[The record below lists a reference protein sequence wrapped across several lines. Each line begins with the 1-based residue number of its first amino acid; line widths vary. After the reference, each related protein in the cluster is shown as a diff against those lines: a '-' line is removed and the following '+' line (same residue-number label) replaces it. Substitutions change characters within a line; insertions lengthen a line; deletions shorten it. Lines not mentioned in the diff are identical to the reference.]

1 MIWRSRMRF
10 LRDASVAL
18 VWIVVSAGSAHAAT
32 TGTISGVVRDKATK
46 QVLPGVTVFV
56 EGTKLGGIAND
67 KGAFRIINVP
77 AGKVTL
83 RAKIIGYNDFV
94 LTDVE
99 VRPDFESDVSLD
111 MVSEA
116 IAQAPVVVEATRPL
130 IQKDATGTTRFISGD
145 DIQKLPT
152 RGYRDAAAQQTGVV
166 NFQRQIDRESQNQPT
181 LIIRGGRPNETAYFV
196 DGFSQQ
202 DPLTGT
208 SSTAISNNA
217 IEEVVVMTGGFNP
230 EYGRIMSG
238 AVNVVTREGAKKFFG
253 SLEGVTDGPSGSWIG
268 APSTDYNVYDG
279 SLGGPLIPHKDDVTF
294 YVSGERRW
302 QRDRSPSSLSDNF
315 KSELSSL
322 GLDDN
327 FKPNNSTDG
336 WTWQGKVAWRLND
349 QMNLKVGTLGSQDKW
364 NEYLHSYLYNLNHS
378 PHYLDQNQ
386 SYTAV
391 FNDVFNKNA
400 YLNVGATYFNTERKR
415 GDGAAFDNLNP
426 QYSYVND
433 STLAMQNNLFVTPG
447 GYYRTDNAQFE
458 DKLGLFWD
466 PGHVYE
472 DYLQRQSS
480 YWGLQG
486 AYTNQV
492 SPYHQL
498 KIGGDFQRHTLRFLE
513 HYDPELLGGTADKA
527 NVIDVDG
534 YGYGINVNYDSL
546 WVQNVGDF
554 DGDGLQDTLLT
565 KQYIATGANISDV
578 NNGRD
583 GAKHPKTF
591 SLYAQDKYE
600 KSGVIVNGG
609 LRFDYLDVNTPAFK
623 DEQYPLGRPGV
634 DPNPST
640 LDESDL
646 VANKTY
652 ARLSPRLGVAFPVDE
667 KTLMRFNYGIFY
679 QQPNLQ
685 DLYVSY
691 RFLEYKVQTGGY
703 FVPFGNPNLR
713 PERTTAYEFGVARQV
728 GDRIRLD
735 GTIYWKDVKDLVE
748 VRNVPSFPKNYTSFR
763 NVDFA
768 TIKGLDLG
776 FTMRPIHHVSA
787 NVSYS
792 LSYASGT
799 GSVSISQRN
808 QAWTADQI
816 PRQTSPL
823 DFDQRNKVSASF
835 DWRLGTG
842 EGPTWGKTFKPL
854 ENAGVNVLFNLASG
868 TPYTPA
874 IVYNEVF
881 LAALAP
887 TASDATNSRTGP
899 TTMTVDLKVNRDFR
913 VSRTSM
919 SAYIWV
925 LNLFDRKNPYSVYNS
940 SGSPFTTNFLDTPD
954 GEQFLA
960 DASSKGLNGEDL
972 YHLAETNPNYYLNP
986 RLVRFGLRASF

>member
-1 MIWRSRMRF
+1 MNRRSRNRF
-10 LRDASVAL
+10 LRAASVAL
-18 VWIVVSAGSAHAAT
+18 VWIAVTAGLALAAT
-32 TGTISGVVRDKATK
+32 TGTITGVVRDKESK
-46 QVLPGVTVFV
+46 QPLPGVTVFV

-67 KGAFRIINVP
+67 KGVFHIVNVP

-83 RAKIIGYNDFV
+83 RAKLIGYNDYV
-94 LTDVE
+94 INDLE
-99 VRPDFESDVSLD
+99 VRPDFNADVTMD
-111 MVSEA
+111 MASQA
-116 IAQAPVVVEATRPL
+116 IQQTPVVVEATRPL

-208 SSTAISNNA
+208 SSTNISNNA

-238 AVNVVTREGAKKFFG
+238 AVNVVTREGAKKYFG
-253 SLEGVTDGPSGSWIG
+253 ALEAVTDGPSGSWIG

-279 SLGGPLIPHKDDVTF
+279 SLGGPLLPHKDDITF

-302 QRDRSPSSLSDNF
+302 QRDRSPSFLTDQYKN
-315 KSELSSL
+315 ELSSL
-322 GLDDN
+322 GLDDQ
-327 FKPNNSTDG
+327 FKPHNSIDG
-336 WTWQGKVAWRLND
+336 WTWQGKLSWRLND
-349 QMNLKVGTLGSQDKW
+349 AMNLKLGTLGSQDKW
-364 NEYLHSYLYNLNHS
+364 NEYLHSYLYNLSHA
-378 PHYLDQNQ
+378 PHYKDQNQ
-386 SYTAV
+386 SYTAT
-391 FNDVFNKNA
+391 FNHVLSKNTFWN
-400 YLNVGATYFNTERKR
+400 LGANYFNTERKR
-415 GDGAAFDNLNP
+415 GDGSAFDNLNP
-426 QYSYVND
+426 QYSFVDD
-433 STLAMQNNLFVTPG
+433 STIAQENNIFVTPG
-447 GYYRTDNAQFE
+447 GYYRTNNAQFDE
-458 DKLGLFWD
+458 RLGLFWD
-466 PGHVYE
+466 PGHVFE

-486 AYTNQV
+486 AFTSQINA
-492 SPYHQL
+492 YHQL
-498 KIGGDFQRHTLRFLE
+498 KFGGDFQRHTLRFLE
-513 HYDPELLGGTADKA
+513 HYDPELLGGTADLA
-527 NVIDVDG
+527 NVKDVDG
-534 YGYGINVNYDSL
+534 YGYKIDLSYDSL
-546 WVQNVGDF
+546 WVRNIGDF
-554 DGDGLQDTLLT
+554 DSDGLQDTTFT
-565 KQYIATGANISDV
+565 KEYIATGANVSNLDS
-578 NNGRD
+578 GRD
-583 GAKHPKTF
+583 AAKHPRSF
-591 SLYAQDKYE
+591 SLYGQDKYE
-600 KSGVIVNGG
+600 RSGVIVNGG
-609 LRFDYLDVNTPAFK
+609 LRFDYINSNTPAFK
-623 DEQYPLGRPGV
+623 DEQYPLGRQGEPGGGV
-634 DPNPST
+634 

-646 VANKTY
+646 VPSKSY

-667 KTLMRFNYGIFY
+667 KTLMRFNYGVFY

-748 VRNVPSFPKNYTSFR
+748 VRNVVSFPKNYTSFR

-776 FTMRPIHHVSA
+776 FTMRPMHHITA
-787 NVSYS
+787 NIAYS

-799 GSVSISQRN
+799 GSVSVTQRN
-808 QAWTADQI
+808 QAWTADQV

-823 DFDQRNKVSASF
+823 DFDQRNKLSASF

-874 IVYNEVF
+874 LVYNEVF

-887 TASDATNSRTGP
+887 QASDATNSRSGP
-899 TTMTVDLKVNRDFR
+899 TTMQVDLKVNRDFR
-913 VSRTSM
+913 LRNTNM
-919 SAYIWV
+919 SAYVWV
-925 LNLFDRKNPYSVYNS
+925 LNLFNRQNPYSVYNS

-954 GEQFLA
+954 GQQFLA
-960 DASSKGLNGEDL
+960 DASSKGLNGEQL
-972 YHLAETNPNYYLNP
+972 YGLAENNPNFYLNP